1 MDNRRRPLPRAR
13 RTVDETRP
21 QTPGEIP
28 QTQRH
33 PQQQSQTTRQTQNQ
47 VQRPSQSQ
55 VQTKAQDQH
64 PRQTRTTTTV
74 TGRKKSKPIAA
85 RIGAVILKTLA
96 FVLATVLFLLVV
108 VAGSLKMI
116 CSDSNPSAQSKF
128 VTTILET
135 GKLKFLA
142 NMFASKNTIQRIID
156 SNKMEE
162 FNEEIDSSL
171 ITIPDNGDGGGNGNA
186 DEKDIEVIEI
196 PGPTYKGTL
205 LIIKDPS
212 RVSVATIFPWREAG
226 ETLDVIAKNAGAVA
240 AINGGLY
247 NSYVNKGGQ
256 PYGVVVSN
264 HEIQYNAP
272 QDFAG
277 LVLIGFT
284 DDNILQIIDI
294 NGWGPADVEAL
305 VNERHIR
312 DAVTFQ
318 EESTDANNHFVQLIL
333 NGEPRDLNGGTGG
346 GLNPRTVI
354 GQRADGAVLMLVT
367 DGRGKNNHLG
377 ASASDLIDIMQKYGA
392 VNAANLDGGSSS
404 CMYYDGEYLMTSVTF
419 YYTNASWNLPL
430 AFVVK

>member
-1 MDNRRRPLPRAR
+1 MNNQNRPRPKAR
-13 RTVDETRP
+13 RTVYSAPRSTTQSPDKAAVQSKTAQESASPVTVKMKKRP
-21 QTPGEIP
+21 LG
-28 QTQRH
+28 
-33 PQQQSQTTRQTQNQ
+33 
-47 VQRPSQSQ
+47 
-55 VQTKAQDQH
+55 
-64 PRQTRTTTTV
+64 
-74 TGRKKSKPIAA
+74 A
-85 RIGAVILKTLA
+85 RIGFMALKVLA
-96 FVLATVLFLLVV
+96 FVLATILFILVV
-108 VAGSLKMI
+108 VGGSLKMI
-116 CSDSNPSAQSKF
+116 CSNSYPSAQSKF

-142 NMFASKNTIQRIID
+142 NMFASKETIQRIVD

-162 FNEEIDSSL
+162 FSEEVDTSL
-171 ITIPDNGDGGGNGNA
+171 ISIAGKN
-186 DEKDIEVIEI
+186 EKDIEVINI

-212 RVSVATIFPWREAG
+212 RVSVATIYPWREAG
-226 ETLDVIAKNAGAVA
+226 ETLDTIAKSVDAIA

-264 HEIQYNAP
+264 GEIQYNSP

-284 DDNILQIIDI
+284 EDDILEIIDI
-294 NGWGPADVEAL
+294 DGWGPGDVEQL
-305 VNERHIR
+305 VKDRHIR

-318 EESTDANNHFVQLIL
+318 EEATDANNHFVQLII
-333 NGEPRDLNGGTGG
+333 NGEPRDLNGGAGS

-377 ASASDLIDIMQKYGA
+377 ASASDLIEIMKKYGA
-392 VNAANLDGGSSS
+392 VNAANLDGGSST
-404 CMYYDGEYLMTSVTF
+404 CMYYNGKYLMTSVTF
-419 YYTNASWNLPL
+419 YYSNASWNLPL
-430 AFVVK
+430 AFVVSK

>member
-1 MDNRRRPLPRAR
+1 MDNRRRPVPRAR
-13 RTVDETRP
+13 RTVEGATHPASQRMP
-21 QTPGEIP
+21 QNRVPN
-28 QTQRH
+28 QTQGQPRA
-33 PQQQSQTTRQTQNQ
+33 QM
-47 VQRPSQSQ
+47 QRPAEASPQNPQ
-55 VQTKAQDQH
+55 M
-64 PRQTRTTTTV
+64 RQTRTTV
-74 TGRKKSKPIAA
+74 TGKKRRKPVAA
-85 RIGAVILKTLA
+85 RIGAVALKVLA
-96 FVLATVLFLLVV
+96 FVLATILLLLVV

-142 NMFASKNTIQRIID
+142 NMFASKNTIRRIID

-171 ITIPDNGDGGGNGNA
+171 ITIPDSGENGGTENG
-186 DEKDIEVIEI
+186 DEKDIEVIDI

-212 RVSVATIFPWREAG
+212 RVSVATIYPWREAG
-226 ETLDVIAKNAGAVA
+226 ETLDVIANSAGAVA

-272 QDFAG
+272 QDFSG

-333 NGEPRDLNGGTGG
+333 NGEARDLNGGTGG

-404 CMYYDGEYLMTSVTF
+404 CMYYNGEYLMTSVTF